1 MQLKLLEHVTM
12 NKGLEP
18 LCTNCRVH
26 LCLQDTSL
34 KQYCF
39 VLIVSSL
46 LTHLIS
52 EPPPEV
58 MVMTQCIVSASK
70 VLENYTHLYLWQI

>member
-18 LCTNCRVH
+18 LCTNN
-26 LCLQDTSL
+26 TSL

-58 MVMTQCIVSASK
+58 MVMTQCILSASK